1 MLLRLDELI
10 LVSRSSL
17 YLIPHFPYFFYVD
30 VAKAAEDEVLAGPE
44 QRIFMFKQ
52 VHCMVTCDSSSECKA
67 LPTLSSTL
75 G

>member
-1 MLLRLDELI
+1 MLIMLLRLDELV

-17 YLIPHFPYFFYVD
+17 WLPYFFSVD
-30 VAKAAEDEVLAGPE
+30 VAKAAADKVLAGPE

-52 VHCMVTCDSSSECKA
+52 LHCMKNSSECKA